1 MQIKEADIFQFGKLQ
16 NKNISFEPGMN
27 VIYGKNEAGKSTLHS
42 FLCAM
47 LFGMEK
53 GRGRSSVT
61 DAYSQYEPWHAPS
74 FYAGALKFTVGQQ
87 KFYLERNFY
96 SKEKTD
102 YLRNE
107 LDGEELSVGFG
118 DLTMLLG
125 GVSKESYANTY
136 DITQAGAATGN
147 QMVKILAEY
156 LTQASDGSDSG
167 VTVAEAAASLAARRR
182 ELQQEQKKATEERE
196 AELETLKLKKNLLE
210 RECEEIRASIAKYEA
225 SGNTKNPMEP
235 EKNSAMADNQSEI
248 HPDTQEDIA
257 QKDGKTKKTN
267 SDFSEKSGYLA
278 AGIIVIIAIVLLF
291 LKVYIT
297 PAIFWIGET
306 VAVVLALFFAIRQ
319 YEKNKYH
326 AISRNLSTQSERL
339 PEPNNQETADA
350 QIQQDRQL
358 ADRMLAEWKE
368 SLQEKENRL
377 FNLEEKLANKSVCS
391 AAEREREQDIQA
403 LELAAQEITR
413 ISQSFYE
420 DMQDELNAEISR
432 YVSLFT
438 AGAYDSVRL
447 DEQGQLQILT
457 EGKEVRPQLLSRGT
471 LEQIYL
477 ALRIAVGK
485 VVTREETLPIL
496 LDEAFAM
503 YDDERLEQT
512 LRSLSGFEN
521 QIFIF
526 TCQTREAEML
536 SKMNIDYHLIRL

>member
-1 MQIKEADIFQFGKLQ
+1 M
-16 NKNISFEPGMN
+16 
-27 VIYGKNEAGKSTLHS
+27 HS
-42 FLCAM
+42 FLYAM

-53 GRGRSSVT
+53 GRGRGSAA

-96 SKEKTD
+96 SKEKSD

-125 GVSKESYANTY
+125 GVSKESYTSTY

-156 LTQASDGSDSG
+156 LAQASDGSDSG
-167 VTVAEAAASLAARRR
+167 VTVAEAVTSLNARKR
-182 ELQQEQKKATEERE
+182 ELQQEQRRADEERE
-196 AELETLKLKKNLLE
+196 ARLKELRLEKELLE
-210 RECEEIRASIAKYEA
+210 QECEGIRASIEKYEA
-225 SGNTKNPMEP
+225 HYADDESGMHAKYHEQTGNT
-235 EKNSAMADNQSEI
+235 EK
-248 HPDTQEDIA
+248 T
-257 QKDGKTKKTN
+257 
-267 SDFSEKSGYLA
+267 GYILSFVA
-278 AGIIVIIAIVLLF
+278 ILIAILLF
-291 LKVYIT
+291 ILKVYIT
-297 PAIFWIGET
+297 PALFWTGEL
-306 VAVVLALFFAIRQ
+306 AALAIALFSAIRQ
-319 YEKNKYH
+319 YKKNQNRAKLQ
-326 AISRNLSTQSERL
+326 AASMQAEQLRKLREL
-339 PEPNNQETADA
+339 EVMEA
-350 QIQQDRQL
+350 QMQQKKRL
-358 ADRMLAEWKE
+358 ADQMLTEWKD

-377 FNLEEKLANKSVCS
+377 FNLEEEITRQSVQGE
-391 AAEREREQDIQA
+391 AECQRAEDIQA
-403 LELAAQEITR
+403 LELAVQEITR

-457 EGKEVRPQLLSRGT
+457 EGREVRPELLSRGT

-477 ALRIAVGK
+477 ALRLAVGN
-485 VVTREETLPIL
+485 VVTKEEPLPIL

-503 YDDERLEQT
+503 YDDDRLAQT
-512 LRSLSGFEN
+512 LQTLSTLQN
-521 QIFIF
+521 QIFLF
-526 TCQTREAEML
+526 TCQKREVEML
-536 SKMNIDYHLIRL
+536 RKMNLDYNLIEM

>member
-1 MQIKEADIFQFGKLQ
+1 M
-16 NKNISFEPGMN
+16 
-27 VIYGKNEAGKSTLHS
+27 HS

-156 LTQASDGSDSG
+156 LAQASDGSDSG
-167 VTVAEAAASLAARRR
+167 VTVTEAAASLNARKR
-182 ELQQEQKKATEERE
+182 ELQQEQRRADEERE
-196 AELETLKLKKNLLE
+196 VRLKELRLEKELLE
-210 RECEEIRASIAKYEA
+210 QECEGIRASIEKYEA
-225 SGNTKNPMEP
+225 HYADDESGMHAKYHEQTGST
-235 EKNSAMADNQSEI
+235 EKN
-248 HPDTQEDIA
+248 
-257 QKDGKTKKTN
+257 
-267 SDFSEKSGYLA
+267 GYILSFVA
-278 AGIIVIIAIVLLF
+278 FLIAILLF
-291 LKVYIT
+291 VLKVYIT
-297 PAIFWIGET
+297 PAFFWTGEL
-306 VAVVLALFFAIRQ
+306 AALAIALFSAIRQ
-319 YEKNKYH
+319 YKKNQNRAKLQAASMQAEQLRELREQE
-326 AISRNLSTQSERL
+326 AIE
-339 PEPNNQETADA
+339 A
-350 QIQQDRQL
+350 QMQQKKRL
-358 ADRMLAEWKE
+358 ADQMLTEWKD
-368 SLQEKENRL
+368 SLREKENRL
-377 FNLEEKLANKSVCS
+377 FNLEEEITRQSVQGEVERQR
-391 AAEREREQDIQA
+391 AEDIQA
-403 LELAAQEITR
+403 LELAVQEITR

-457 EGKEVRPQLLSRGT
+457 EGREVRPELLSRGT

-477 ALRIAVGK
+477 ALRLAVGN
-485 VVTREETLPIL
+485 VVTKEEPLPIL

-503 YDDERLEQT
+503 YDDDRLAQT
-512 LRSLSGFEN
+512 LQTLSTLQN
-521 QIFIF
+521 QIFLF
-526 TCQTREAEML
+526 TCQKREVEML
-536 SKMNIDYHLIRL
+536 RKLKLDYNLIDM

>member
-53 GRGRSSVT
+53 GRGRSAVT

-96 SKEKTD
+96 SKEKSD

-125 GVSKESYANTY
+125 GVSKESYTSTY

-156 LTQASDGSDSG
+156 LAQASDGSDSG
-167 VTVAEAAASLAARRR
+167 VTVAEAVTSLNARKR
-182 ELQQEQKKATEERE
+182 ELQQEQRRADEERE
-196 AELETLKLKKNLLE
+196 ARLKELRLEKELLE
-210 RECEEIRASIAKYEA
+210 QECEGIRASIEKYEA
-225 SGNTKNPMEP
+225 HYADDESGMHAKYHEQTGST
-235 EKNSAMADNQSEI
+235 EK
-248 HPDTQEDIA
+248 T
-257 QKDGKTKKTN
+257 
-267 SDFSEKSGYLA
+267 GYILSFVA
-278 AGIIVIIAIVLLF
+278 ILTAIILLG

-297 PAIFWIGET
+297 PALFWTGELAALT
-306 VAVVLALFFAIRQ
+306 VALFSTIRQ
-319 YEKNKYH
+319 YKKNQNRAKLQ
-326 AISRNLSTQSERL
+326 AASMQAEQLRKLREL
-339 PEPNNQETADA
+339 EVMEA
-350 QIQQDRQL
+350 QMQQKKRL
-358 ADRMLAEWKE
+358 ADQMLTEWKD

-377 FNLEEKLANKSVCS
+377 FNLEEEITRQSVQGE
-391 AAEREREQDIQA
+391 AECQRAEDIQA
-403 LELAAQEITR
+403 LELAVQEITR

-457 EGKEVRPQLLSRGT
+457 EGREVRPELLSRGT

-477 ALRIAVGK
+477 ALRLAVGN
-485 VVTREETLPIL
+485 VVTKEEPLPIL

-503 YDDERLEQT
+503 YDDDRLAQT
-512 LRSLSGFEN
+512 LQTLSTLQN
-521 QIFIF
+521 QIFLF
-526 TCQTREAEML
+526 TCQKREVEML
-536 SKMNIDYHLIRL
+536 RKMNLDYNLIEM